1 MPNECEASKN
11 FSYLRSTMKRLPIGI
26 QDFETL
32 INSNCYY
39 VDKTPFIYD
48 LVQKGKFFFLSRPR
62 RFGKSLFVSTIK
74 AAFEGKKHL
83 FKGLFLE
90 NHWDWQDVYPV
101 IFIQLSTDV
110 IASETDAYQLV
121 INQLQSNALELNVEL
136 QIQESPGLTLQDL
149 VLKVY
154 KRFQKPVVLLLDEY
168 DKPLLDVLP
177 DLDKAFKIRRLLRRL
192 YAPIKSLDPYLKFVF
207 ITGVSQFTKVSLFS
221 ELNNLEDI
229 TLNPD
234 FGNICGYTQKEL
246 ETVFSERL
254 HDVPLEALKDWYN
267 GYYYLADTL
276 YNPFDVLLFLRMKK
290 FRSFWFETG
299 TPTFLAEIL
308 KNHPIFIPELESLWY
323 DHTSLVSVDIER
335 LEPITLMFQTGYLTI
350 KEVFEGYGVPRYK
363 LSYPN
368 REVEE
373 SLNRFLIKGWLNR
386 DSYYT
391 NRHIELLMRAF
402 IEKAFDRVQEI
413 FNQLISGIPYDW
425 FRRNALSKYE
435 GYWASIFYMALK
447 GTGLPSWGEDTTNT
461 GRIDMVVELKD
472 AYVLLE
478 FKIGSE
484 GDEVQAIEQMK
495 TKGYAQKYTDK
506 GKEVI
511 LLGLVFDKERR
522 GLVGCKWEVVE

>member
-1 MPNECEASKN
+1 
-11 FSYLRSTMKRLPIGI
+11 MKRLPIGI

-32 INSNCYY
+32 INNNCYY

-90 NHWDWQDVYPV
+90 NYWNWETTYPV
-101 IFIQLSTDV
+101 IFIQLSADV
-110 IASETDAYQLV
+110 IASETDAHQL
-121 INQLQSNALELNVEL
+121 IMNQLQANASKFNIELK
-136 QIQESPGLTLQDL
+136 IQESPGLTLQDL
-149 VLKVY
+149 VLKLY

-177 DLDKAFKIRRLLRRL
+177 DLDSAFKIRRLLRRL

-221 ELNNLEDI
+221 ELNNLRDI
-229 TLNPD
+229 TLSPA

-246 ETVFSERL
+246 ENTFRELLTEV
-254 HDVPLEALKDWYN
+254 DLEQVRSWYN
-267 GYYYLADTL
+267 GYYYLADKL
-276 YNPFDVLLFLRMKK
+276 YNPFDILLFLEEKK
-290 FRSFWFETG
+290 FRAFWFETG

-308 KNHPIFIPELESLWY
+308 RKHPIFIPELEGFWY

-335 LEPITLMFQTGYLTI
+335 LEPVTLMFQTGYLTV
-350 KEVFEGYGVPRYK
+350 KEVVEGYGITSYK

-368 REVEE
+368 KEVEY
-373 SLNRFLIKGWLNR
+373 SLNRFLIKGWLDR

-391 NRHIELLMRAF
+391 NRHIEFLRMAF
-402 IEKAFDRVQEI
+402 LGRDFDKVCEV
-413 FNQLISGIPYDW
+413 FNQLVSGIPHDW
-425 FRRNALSKYE
+425 FRRNPLAQYE
-435 GYWASIFYMALK
+435 GYWASVFYMALK
-447 GTGLPSWGEDTTNT
+447 GTGLPSWGEDTTST
-461 GRIDMVVELKD
+461 GQIDMVVELKD

-478 FKIGSE
+478 FKIGKE
-484 GDEVQAIEQMK
+484 GDEMQAIEQMK
-495 TKGYAQKYTDK
+495 AKGYVRKYVSK

-511 LLGLVFDKERR
+511 LLGLVFDKDSRS
-522 GLVGCKWEVVE
+522 LVGCRWEAVW